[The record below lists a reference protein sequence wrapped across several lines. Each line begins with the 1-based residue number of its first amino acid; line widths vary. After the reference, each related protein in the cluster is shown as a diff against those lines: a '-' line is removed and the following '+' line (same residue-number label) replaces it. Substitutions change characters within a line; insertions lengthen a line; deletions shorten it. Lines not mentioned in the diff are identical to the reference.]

1 MLKKFSYRLALTFVL
16 LLLLGGLRC
25 TQASAAETD
34 PVINTGDTA
43 WVLASTALVLFMTIP
58 ALALFYA
65 GLVRK
70 KNVLSVLMQCLVL
83 TALMSIIWVVCGYTL
98 AFGTP
103 ESESL
108 NRYIGDWDAFMMSG
122 IDSSSVFVTSG
133 DDEPASGIP
142 TILFAA
148 FQMTFAI
155 ITPALMVGAFV
166 ERMKFSA
173 VLLFS
178 SIWLL
183 VVYVPICHMTWGGG
197 AYSDMGV
204 MDFAGGIVVHVT
216 AGFGALVACI
226 MVGPRS
232 GYPRELEPPHNM
244 TMTVTGTGML
254 WVGWFGF
261 NAGSAL
267 GANGD
272 AAMALF
278 VTHLSAAMAT
288 LVWLAIE
295 WVQLGKPSVLGAAT
309 GSIAGLAAITPAS
322 GYVGPIGAL
331 AIGAASAVL
340 CYVFATKLKQ
350 RLGYDDSLDVFGVH
364 GVGGFL
370 GTILC
375 GIFAAEMFGG
385 NQAGAE
391 SYSILGSVWTQI
403 VGASSAAI
411 YTIIATIV
419 ILKLTQLLVGLRV
432 DATTETRGL
441 DLAEHEERGYIL
453 H

>member
-1 MLKKFSYRLALTFVL
+1 MLKKFSYRLAFTFVSL
-16 LLLLGGLRC
+16 LLIGGLRC

-34 PVINTGDTA
+34 PVVNTGDTA

-103 ESESL
+103 ESEAL

-122 IDSSSVFVTSG
+122 IDSSSVYVTSG

-216 AGFGALVACI
+216 AGLGALVACI

-232 GYPRELEPPHNM
+232 GYPRELEPPHN
-244 TMTVTGTGML
+244 
-254 WVGWFGF
+254 
-261 NAGSAL
+261 
-267 GANGD
+267 
-272 AAMALF
+272 
-278 VTHLSAAMAT
+278 LS
-288 LVWLAIE
+288 LIH
-295 WVQLGKPSVLGAAT
+295 
-309 GSIAGLAAITPAS
+309 I
-322 GYVGPIGAL
+322 
-331 AIGAASAVL
+331 
-340 CYVFATKLKQ
+340 
-350 RLGYDDSLDVFGVH
+350 
-364 GVGGFL
+364 
-370 GTILC
+370 
-375 GIFAAEMFGG
+375 
-385 NQAGAE
+385 
-391 SYSILGSVWTQI
+391 
-403 VGASSAAI
+403 
-411 YTIIATIV
+411 
-419 ILKLTQLLVGLRV
+419 
-432 DATTETRGL
+432 
-441 DLAEHEERGYIL
+441 
-453 H
+453 